1 MGLELEPKAK
11 ASLRQLQLL
20 GPAAAE
26 LHFLKPASCPRE
38 AGSKMP
44 AGGQALKYVQTTF
57 TGGGGGGAGGG
68 EERQK
73 AFLKGRFCSLEDFSH
88 QAVFC

>member
-57 TGGGGGGAGGG
+57 TGGGGGARAG
-68 EERQK
+68 ERRGKKPSSK
-73 AFLKGRFCSLEDFSH
+73 ADF
-88 QAVFC
+88 AP